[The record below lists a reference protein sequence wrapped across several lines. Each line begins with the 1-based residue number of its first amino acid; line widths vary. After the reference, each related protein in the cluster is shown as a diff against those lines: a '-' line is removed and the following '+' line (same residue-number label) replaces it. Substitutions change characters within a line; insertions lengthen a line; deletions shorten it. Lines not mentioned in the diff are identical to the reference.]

1 MVTTTITVVASP
13 ALVPFM
19 GIERVAMRHSPQCT
33 PGYRDTIQTTVA
45 TSAPS
50 TTTCTTTLGNSLLQP
65 VPPVAA
71 LKLCS
76 ITALYTQQYY
86 KDSSRSAD
94 LLTPP
99 LYLSRLLHWPASEY
113 ARLSL
118 EPRSNRTASS
128 RYNGY
133 RGLPLATRQS
143 DSDATGR
150 RGFPGCPPPAPPR
163 WLQSV
168 RVCYKR
174 PAQEFPVE
182 DRAAPE
188 PGRT

>member
-1 MVTTTITVVASP
+1 MVCPGSLVRTIKNS
-13 ALVPFM
+13 
-19 GIERVAMRHSPQCT
+19 S
-33 PGYRDTIQTTVA
+33 YRDRERDQRRYNHHGYHGYHHYYCCCLNSFSTFHGNRESSHETFSSVFSWIQRYSQTTVA

-50 TTTCTTTLGNSLLQP
+50 ATTCTTTLGNSLLQL
-65 VPPVAA
+65 VQPVAA

-76 ITALYTQQYY
+76 ITALYIQQFY
-86 KDSSRSAD
+86 KYSSRSAD

-99 LYLSRLLHWPASEY
+99 LYLSRLLYWPASEY

-143 DSDATGR
+143 DSDVTGC
-150 RGFPGCPPPAPPR
+150 RGFPGC
-163 WLQSV
+163 
-168 RVCYKR
+168 
-174 PAQEFPVE
+174 
-182 DRAAPE
+182 
-188 PGRT
+188 